1 MIIENNV
8 RDFLLEVLD
17 VRILFDVVFITGK
30 MFTHHHVGIG
40 PPPGTVGRSVV
51 GVDLEVQGLPQV
63 ATTGT
68 MAAPGTGSTGGIV
81 CPGRIITTTTPV
93 VGVRRPEATSLAS
106 AGTPVIPTY
115 LARPVD
121 VHHMAVGWFV
131 LLRAGILLATAGGH
145 VLDLRLA
152 TTTAE
157 CLHLMGD
164 ARDKGRQLCPS
175 FEFMAKLCFHRR
187 DKIQRPDPVQGDVVQ
202 Q

>member
-8 RDFLLEVLD
+8 GDFMLEVLD
-17 VRILFDVVFITGK
+17 GRIMFVVVSITRK

-40 PPPGTVGRSVV
+40 SPSGTVCRGVV
-51 GVDLEVQGLPQV
+51 GVDMQLQRLTQV
-63 ATTGT
+63 SATWTV
-68 MAAPGTGSTGGIV
+68 AVPGRSAGGIV

-93 VGVRRPEATSLAS
+93 VGVRRAEPAALDS
-106 AGTPVIPTY
+106 ARTPVIPTY

-131 LLRAGILLATAGGH
+131 LLRAGILLAIAGGH

-152 TTTAE
+152 TTTTE